1 MAFRFFRRIR
11 IAPGL
16 SLNLSKSGA
25 FVSLGPRG
33 TKLTLGSKGVRKTLG
48 LPGTGLYYTEH
59 DSWEEEPEDAP
70 VESAPQTPPPASVGE
85 RLDLGFFQRL
95 MTSRDEITL
104 VEGLKAYIA
113 GDESGALV
121 HFREVSQLADAA
133 YLAGL
138 IALRQQSNE
147 EAIRFLQAA
156 EEQHRSLGRYFEKYG
171 LQVSTSLQITEELFA
186 QIGPTR
192 RGVLLCLVELYQ
204 EKRKY
209 RSALDCLRTL
219 RKLDPQDLVV
229 RLSLA
234 ELLLEAQPK
243 NKKVQHEVVR
253 LGSGVENESAIH
265 TALLLYKARALRL
278 QGLPEAARQTLTPLL
293 RRKKG
298 RAPELLHA
306 VLFERG
312 LCSENLGDRKKARQD
327 FEKLYALN
335 PDYEGLRE
343 HLGL

>member
-11 IAPGL
+11 LAPGL

-25 FVSLGPRG
+25 SVSLGPRG

-104 VEGLKAYIA
+104 LEGLKAYVA

-138 IALRQQSNE
+138 IALR
-147 EAIRFLQAA
+147 
-156 EEQHRSLGRYFEKYG
+156 
-171 LQVSTSLQITEELFA
+171 
-186 QIGPTR
+186 
-192 RGVLLCLVELYQ
+192 
-204 EKRKY
+204 
-209 RSALDCLRTL
+209 
-219 RKLDPQDLVV
+219 
-229 RLSLA
+229 
-234 ELLLEAQPK
+234 
-243 NKKVQHEVVR
+243 
-253 LGSGVENESAIH
+253 
-265 TALLLYKARALRL
+265 
-278 QGLPEAARQTLTPLL
+278 
-293 RRKKG
+293 
-298 RAPELLHA
+298 
-306 VLFERG
+306 
-312 LCSENLGDRKKARQD
+312 
-327 FEKLYALN
+327 
-335 PDYEGLRE
+335 
-343 HLGL
+343 

>member
-11 IAPGL
+11 LAPGL

-25 FVSLGPRG
+25 SVSLGPRG
-33 TKLTLGSKGVRKTLG
+33 AKLTLGSKGVRKTLG

-59 DSWEEEPEDAP
+59 DPWEEELQDAP

-85 RLDLGFFQRL
+85 RLDLAFFQRL

-104 VEGLKAYIA
+104 VEGLKAYVA

-138 IALRQQSNE
+138 ALRQQSNE
-147 EAIRFLQAA
+147 EVIRFLQAA
-156 EEQHRSLGRYFEKYG
+156 EEQHCSLGRYFEKYG

-209 RSALDCLRTL
+209 RSALDCLRIL

-234 ELLLEAQPK
+234 ELLLEA
-243 NKKVQHEVVR
+243 
-253 LGSGVENESAIH
+253 
-265 TALLLYKARALRL
+265 
-278 QGLPEAARQTLTPLL
+278 
-293 RRKKG
+293 
-298 RAPELLHA
+298 
-306 VLFERG
+306 
-312 LCSENLGDRKKARQD
+312 
-327 FEKLYALN
+327 
-335 PDYEGLRE
+335 
-343 HLGL
+343 